1 MITGVKVMGKIKRK
15 TVRRG
20 AALLIVLF
28 IVMAV
33 TMVSLSFLT
42 RSDAELS
49 SGHGMISH
57 SQMGYLAESG
67 IDHARGLIL
76 NPSGIDTGS
85 LGYWSGATRQQITS
99 GNDYYDVNVVL
110 DETYSSPGLKY
121 DITCVAYREEN
132 GVKTL
137 GSTLTASLTVN
148 VTEPGISVWDR
159 IIVRENGRLGGVSG
173 KAVISTNSILPEKI
187 RVTDDGIID
196 GHCYAGPGGIPSVVI
211 VADDPNQITGMRRAL
226 KEAVDIPL
234 LSAPNM
240 PPSVGN
246 CSYKSGTTTLSS
258 DLHCD
263 NFEIKATGIVDITG
277 DMTILAEGDFS
288 VKDDGQLRLRSGA
301 KLTVYTKNLFVTN
314 SNARVNA
321 NTADADRF
329 ILNHMG
335 LALDSVKLNGFSRV
349 YAVAT
354 SPDAALELND
364 DSEFYGTFKGKEVQ
378 VNQRGRLH
386 VVPSKAAS
394 SK

>member
-1 MITGVKVMGKIKRK
+1 MGKIKRK

-33 TMVSLSFLT
+33 TIVSLSFLT
-42 RSDAELS
+42 RSSAELS
-49 SGHGMISH
+49 SGQGMISH

-67 IDHARGLIL
+67 IEHARGLIL

-85 LGYWSGATRQQITS
+85 LGYWPGATRQQITS

-110 DETYSSPGLKY
+110 DTSYPSTEMKY

-137 GSTLTASLTVN
+137 GSTLTASLKVN

-159 IIVRENGRLGGVSG
+159 IIVGENGRLDGVSG

-187 RVTDDGIID
+187 RVKDNGIIN
-196 GHCYAGPGGIPSVVI
+196 GHCYAGPGGTPSVVI
-211 VADDPNQITGMRRAL
+211 VADDPNQITGRRSAL
-226 KEAVDIPL
+226 NEAVDIPS

-240 PPSVGN
+240 PPTVGDR
-246 CSYKSGTTTLSS
+246 SYKSGTTTLNSN
-258 DLHCD
+258 LHCN
-263 NFEIKATGIVDITG
+263 NFEIKATGIVEIAG
-277 DMTILAEGDFS
+277 DVTILADGNFS
-288 VKDDGQLRLRSGA
+288 VKDDGQLRLRGGA
-301 KLTVYTKNLFVTN
+301 KLTVYTKKLFVTN
-314 SNARVNA
+314 SNARVNV

-335 LALDSVKLNGFSRV
+335 LGIDSVKLNGFSRV
-349 YAVAT
+349 YATVTA
-354 SPDAALELND
+354 PDTALELND
-364 DSEFYGTFKGKEVQ
+364 DSNFYGTFRGKEVR

-386 VVPSKAAS
+386 VVPSKTAS